1 MANTTIYCF
10 RNDLRLSDNPAF
22 LKACSDSDFLLP
34 LFCHPK
40 EELFKSNI
48 PRIGIHRQFFLRQA
62 LDELKTVLNT
72 YNSDLIEVF
81 GDFAEEIKKI
91 AETIHAT
98 KIIFEKI
105 EAPEELDQENS
116 VRNIGIN
123 VESIWQSSMIAPSE
137 LPFKPIDMP
146 DIFTDFRKQIEV
158 KKIKIMALLK
168 QKHEIENYE
177 MKAKLLRENGLET
190 WYHDDNWIKTEWIDQ
205 GKKYDMMGRDTD
217 DVYNKL
223 IEE

>member
-1 MANTTIYCF
+1 MAITTIYCF

-72 YNSDLIEVF
+72 YNSDLIEVY
-81 GDFAEEIKKI
+81 GDFAEEIKKM

-105 EAPEELDQENS
+105 EANFKNNLQVVKADLTFKVYPGATHAFSNPEATANGKKF
-116 VRNIGIN
+116 NIPITYN
-123 VESIWQSSMIAPSE
+123 EKADKESW
-137 LPFKPIDMP
+137 D
-146 DIFTDFRKQIEV
+146 
-158 KKIKIMALLK
+158 
-168 QKHEIENYE
+168 E
-177 MKAKLLRENGLET
+177 MKKFLARIFG
-190 WYHDDNWIKTEWIDQ
+190 
-205 GKKYDMMGRDTD
+205 
-217 DVYNKL
+217 
-223 IEE
+223 